1 MAGMRIAVVAVGKL
15 KERFWKD
22 AFAEYAKRLRAF
34 CSFNMRELPDR
45 DPARCGGEG
54 AARELEGADIVR
66 AAGDA
71 HCILLAIDG
80 RKVSSED
87 IAARL
92 DTLACSGKS
101 DVAFVVGESTG
112 VSEAVRERAD
122 EVWSFGAITLPHN
135 LARIVLAEQIYRAFK
150 ISRGEPY
157 HK

>member
-1 MAGMRIAVVAVGKL
+1 MAGAHITVVAVGKL

-22 AFAEYAKRLRAF
+22 AMAEYAKRLGAF
-34 CSFNMRELPDR
+34 CNFNVRELPDR
-45 DPARCGGEG
+45 DPGRCGGEA

-66 AAGDA
+66 ATGHA

-80 RKVSSED
+80 RVVSSEG

-92 DTLACSGKS
+92 DALACAGKS
-101 DVAFVVGESTG
+101 DVAFVVGGSTG
-112 VSEAVRERAD
+112 VSDAVRERAD

-135 LARIVLAEQIYRAFK
+135 LARIVLAEQVYRAFK